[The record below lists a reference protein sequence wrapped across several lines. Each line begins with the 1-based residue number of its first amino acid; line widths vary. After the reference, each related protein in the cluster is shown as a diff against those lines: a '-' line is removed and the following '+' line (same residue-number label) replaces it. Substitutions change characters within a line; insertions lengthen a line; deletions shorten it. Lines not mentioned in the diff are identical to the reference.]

1 MHILGMSLR
10 IHAPMYLYE
19 HATEVLNKQR
29 VVLLHI
35 TLYMVDDFINHD
47 TTDYVRTIYIK

>member
-1 MHILGMSLR
+1 MHILGMYLR

-19 HATEVLNKQR
+19 HATQVLNKHR